1 MPVFFMEFYPLTMHH
16 RCGVN
21 DRGVLYVSDI
31 YHLHISALCI
41 CFPCFF
47 QQRLSAYQIVHF
59 LSLHRLY
66 AHLFVKLLIAQ
77 NQQSVL
83 HVP

>member
-1 MPVFFMEFYPLTMHH
+1 MPVFFMEFYPLTTRH

-21 DRGVLYVSDI
+21 GRGVLYVSDI

-47 QQRLSAYQIVHF
+47 SSSAFRLIKSSIFF
-59 LSLHRLY
+59 LSNHIGSTPI
-66 AHLFVKLLIAQ
+66 F
-77 NQQSVL
+77 S
-83 HVP
+83 